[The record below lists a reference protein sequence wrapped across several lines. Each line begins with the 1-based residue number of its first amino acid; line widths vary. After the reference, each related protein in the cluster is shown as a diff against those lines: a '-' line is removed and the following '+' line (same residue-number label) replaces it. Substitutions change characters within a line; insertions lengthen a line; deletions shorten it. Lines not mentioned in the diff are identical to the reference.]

1 MSKKKPKRN
10 SRAEK
15 YSYWNE
21 KCTRWIQRKIWARR
35 KKNQWTWRK
44 DKKNDQVWG
53 IERKKIKVKWTEPW
67 DIMKWTNIGVPE
79 KGEREKGR
87 ENIWWNNGQNC
98 QKFDERHGYKHPK
111 TQPKPCIIG
120 WNQWPH
126 QDTL

>member
-79 KGEREKGR
+79 KGERER
-87 ENIWWNNGQNC
+87 EERT
-98 QKFDERHGYKHPK
+98 FDEIMAK
-111 TQPKPCIIG
+111 TAKNLMKDMDINIQKLNP
-120 WNQWPH
+120 NH
-126 QDTL
+126 V